1 VPGLNRHE
9 LVSVVIPAYN
19 AERFVGEA
27 IESVLAQTHPQVEC
41 IVVDDGSTDGTT
53 ATARSFGERVR
64 AYRQHNQ
71 GVSAARNAGAR
82 VATGSLLAF
91 LDADDRW
98 SPGRLARMLEP
109 LDARGADAI
118 ACAYRLVD
126 AGGAPIGTLRMAP
139 IPTVE
144 SLLTFHGS
152 VAPLGSN
159 LLIRRA
165 AYESLGGWNERLPL
179 AQDWELLLRLL
190 DSGRT
195 LAYLD
200 EPLTDYRQHAGSLTT
215 DVDLL
220 ERDMTRAFAIV
231 FAADDAAREAIR
243 RHAYARLHRM
253 LSGSF
258 AEAGR
263 PWRAVLHAARSAL
276 YEPSAVPGLARTAI
290 RWTRRRR

>member
-1 VPGLNRHE
+1 VPGLNRHD

-27 IESVLAQTHPQVEC
+27 IESVLAQTHPYVEC
-41 IVVDDGSTDGTT
+41 IVVDDGSTDATT
-53 ATARSFGERVR
+53 AIARSFGERVR

-82 VATGSLLAF
+82 AATGSLLAF

-98 SPGRLARMLEP
+98 SPDWLAQMLEA
-109 LDARGADAI
+109 LTARGADAT

-139 IPTVE
+139 MPTVE
-144 SLLTFHGS
+144 SLLTFQGT

-159 LLIRRA
+159 MLIRRA
-165 AYESLGGWNERLPL
+165 AFESAGGWDERLAL
-179 AQDWELLLRLL
+179 SQDWELLFRLL
-190 DSGRT
+190 ASGSA

-200 EPLTDYRQHAGSLTT
+200 EPLTDYRQHPGSLTT

-220 ERDMTRAFAIV
+220 ESDMTRAFAIV
-231 FAADDAAREAIR
+231 FAADGGALEALR
-243 RHAYARLHRM
+243 RPAYARLHRM

-263 PWRAVLHAARSAL
+263 PWRAGLHAARSAL
-276 YEPSAVPGLARTAI
+276 YEPAAVPGLARSAL
-290 RWTRRRR
+290 RRARRRR